1 MSKSITLAKEI
12 AFSVEFAKPTP
23 VAPPTTGRKAIIVA
37 PVRTIHQSIGDAF
50 TPEQIAKL
58 VDAGNAGFAP
68 RTEKPRVAKVKVNT
82 DKRAKRA
89 RKAEKVA
96 MRKGLKAFIA

>member
-1 MSKSITLAKEI
+1 MSKSVTLAKEI

-23 VAPPTTGRKAIIVA
+23 VAPPKAGYKHIVVA
-37 PVRTIHQSIGDAF
+37 PVRTISHTIGDAF
-50 TPEQIAKL
+50 TDEQVAKL
-58 VDAGNAGFAP
+58 VDAGTAGFAP
-68 RTEKPRVAKVKVNT
+68 RTEKPRVAKVKVNQA
-82 DKRAKRA
+82 KRDKRA